1 MTEPHEPKQKNE
13 EWRTGM
19 RLLPVLLFMF
29 LVVVLII
36 GGVAAG
42 LYVLFT
48 RLTGL
53 DNIWFL
59 VCCLPPLVILAAFA
73 IIYTLYARY
82 GKPLG
87 LILGAIDSVS
97 EGKLDVRVPSDDSP
111 QFGELI
117 KRFNKMVEDLARAD
131 KLRRDLTADIAHE
144 LRTPLHILQGKLE
157 GMLDGV
163 YQPTPAHLNDALDET
178 KLLGRLV
185 EDLQTLSLAESGELP
200 LHKTTFPLADLLRDL
215 EASFAAE
222 AAERGVDLRTNAD
235 VGLNL
240 SADYT
245 RMNQVLGNLVSNAL
259 RHTPS
264 GGSVA
269 IGGRPGD
276 EGKLVI
282 AVTDTGSGI
291 AAEDLPL
298 VFDRFWRSEKA
309 RTREGGH
316 ANSGLGLAITRQ
328 LVLAHNGTIAVTSE
342 PGVSTV
348 FTIELPAS

>member
-1 MTEPHEPKQKNE
+1 MTQSSGKKESPQWP
-13 EWRTGM
+13 GF
-19 RLLPVLLFMF
+19 LLAIVFLL
-29 LVVVLII
+29 LLI
-36 GGVAAG
+36 GGLAAG
-42 LYVLFT
+42 IYTLFSY
-48 RLTGL
+48 LTGINNL
-53 DNIWFL
+53 WLL
-59 VCCLPPLVILAAFA
+59 VCCLPPLILGGGAT
-73 IIYTLYARY
+73 IIYSLYARY
-82 GKPLG
+82 GKPLQQ
-87 LILGAIDSVS
+87 ILKTIDSVS
-97 EGKLDVRVPSDDSP
+97 KGDLDARVPSDDNSP

-117 KRFNKMVEDLARAD
+117 KRFNKMVGELQRAD
-131 KLRRDLTADIAHE
+131 KQRRDLTADIAHE

-163 YQPTPAHLNDALDET
+163 YHPTPAHLNDALDET

-200 LHKTTFPLADLLRDL
+200 LDKTTFPLADLLRDL

-222 AAERGVDLRTNAD
+222 AAERGATLRTNAGAAALD
-235 VGLNL
+235 LN
-240 SADYT
+240 ADYM

-264 GGSVA
+264 GGAVT
-269 IGGRPGD
+269 IEGRQGD
-276 EGKLVI
+276 EGKVAI

-291 AAEDLPL
+291 AAEDLPF

-342 PGVSTV
+342 PGVATV
-348 FTIELPAS
+348 FTIELPAG